1 MRKAI
6 CSIFL
11 SAVLFI
17 TMVVSPVSTASATYQ
32 PDADINSQ
40 AAYLVNLDSD
50 TVVYAKNENQ
60 QIAPASLTKIMT
72 AIIVL
77 EEEDDL
83 EDTIITPGSRIFD
96 EFVGVGASTADFRA
110 GENIRVIDLLY
121 GLLLQSACEAG
132 SILADY
138 YGGGSIQAFV
148 DKMNAKAQELGA
160 VNTHF
165 VNAHGLDADGQ
176 VTTAKDMYLIT
187 KYALTLDHFE
197 EISTTPIYTAPATN
211 KHAEE
216 RNFVH
221 TNFMMNQYRGGS
233 YYYEPIRGIKTGT
246 TDAAGKNLVSLAS
259 KNGYNYLLVTL
270 GAPDVQTENLC
281 FKDTKYLY
289 EWAFNTFENRTVLD
303 TTQTIG
309 TIKVR
314 LSSETDTLQ
323 LNAAEKVTLLL
334 PKDIDTSSIQQV
346 LNIPESVD
354 APIEKGDEI
363 GTVQLKLN
371 DEIIGETKVLA
382 SAAVSKNFIYGL
394 WDSIQNVMSS
404 IWAKIILVLVVVAV
418 LFYIVVTIL
427 YNRKKKKSKRLS
439 TKRPK
444 RRR

>member
-1 MRKAI
+1 M
-6 CSIFL
+6 
-11 SAVLFI
+11 
-17 TMVVSPVSTASATYQ
+17 
-32 PDADINSQ
+32 
-40 AAYLVNLDSD
+40 
-50 TVVYAKNENQ
+50 
-60 QIAPASLTKIMT
+60 
-72 AIIVL
+72 
-77 EEEDDL
+77 
-83 EDTIITPGSRIFD
+83 
-96 EFVGVGASTADFRA
+96 
-110 GENIRVIDLLY
+110 
-121 GLLLQSACEAG
+121 
-132 SILADY
+132 
-138 YGGGSIQAFV
+138 
-148 DKMNAKAQELGA
+148 
-160 VNTHF
+160 
-165 VNAHGLDADGQ
+165 
-176 VTTAKDMYLIT
+176 
-187 KYALTLDHFE
+187 
-197 EISTTPIYTAPATN
+197 
-211 KHAEE
+211 
-216 RNFVH
+216 
-221 TNFMMNQYRGGS
+221 
-233 YYYEPIRGIKTGT
+233 
-246 TDAAGKNLVSLAS
+246 SLAS

>member
-1 MRKAI
+1 MPAK
-6 CSIFL
+6 
-11 SAVLFI
+11 
-17 TMVVSPVSTASATYQ
+17 TA
-32 PDADINSQ
+32 
-40 AAYLVNLDSD
+40 
-50 TVVYAKNENQ
+50 
-60 QIAPASLTKIMT
+60 
-72 AIIVL
+72 
-77 EEEDDL
+77 
-83 EDTIITPGSRIFD
+83 TI
-96 EFVGVGASTADFRA
+96 
-110 GENIRVIDLLY
+110 
-121 GLLLQSACEAG
+121 
-132 SILADY
+132 
-138 YGGGSIQAFV
+138 
-148 DKMNAKAQELGA
+148 
-160 VNTHF
+160 
-165 VNAHGLDADGQ
+165 
-176 VTTAKDMYLIT
+176 
-187 KYALTLDHFE
+187 
-197 EISTTPIYTAPATN
+197 
-211 KHAEE
+211 
-216 RNFVH
+216 
-221 TNFMMNQYRGGS
+221 
-233 YYYEPIRGIKTGT
+233 
-246 TDAAGKNLVSLAS
+246 
-259 KNGYNYLLVTL
+259 
-270 GAPDVQTENLC
+270 QTENRG
-281 FKDTKYLY
+281 FKDTKDLY